1 MEFLAVTYQSDMTR
15 SAEYCFTG
23 MAFRAVTYQ
32 RISRQIGLR
41 ASQAPCIEQLHIG
54 HEYGPSHSYTSQ
66 VPHFEQ
72 LLAQFQTQGILRS
85 ASFATVFKGD
95 QLPML
100 KHL

>member
-1 MEFLAVTYQSDMTR
+1 MIKPGIKFQVSLAR
-15 SAEYCFTG
+15 RF
-23 MAFRAVTYQ
+23 
-32 RISRQIGLR
+32 
-41 ASQAPCIEQLHIG
+41 EQLLIG
-54 HEYGPSHSYTSQ
+54 HEYGPSYSYASQ

-85 ASFATVFKGD
+85 ASFATVFMGD